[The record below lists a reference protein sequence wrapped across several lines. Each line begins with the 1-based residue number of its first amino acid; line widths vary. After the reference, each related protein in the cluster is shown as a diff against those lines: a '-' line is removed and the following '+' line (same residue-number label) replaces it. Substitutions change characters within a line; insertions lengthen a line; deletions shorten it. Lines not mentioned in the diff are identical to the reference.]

1 MPLLLEL
8 LELWGVVEPLLLEL
22 LVLLAT
28 EERLPLELLEL
39 WETVE
44 LLELL
49 LVEAEIDD
57 EVPPLLALV
66 LDDPEAVLEV
76 ELELELVL
84 PPLVLEPPSTET
96 HRPLS
101 QVCPPEQSAVELQRT

>member
-76 ELELELVL
+76 ELELVL
-84 PPLVLEPPSTET
+84 PLLVLEPPSTET